1 MTLFAAS
8 LLTFLLGAVA
18 SLLPR
23 SFRTA
28 NAVGSGFA
36 ALGCLLGLVPAVQ
49 ALFSPQNWQLTLA
62 WPPPW
67 GLGALAIDGIS
78 ALFLVPAFVLMALGA
93 VYGRGYLAHLE
104 GKKRAG
110 PPWFFY
116 NILAACIAGV
126 FSARDPLLLLL
137 FWEGMALSSYFLVCM
152 EDADGS
158 VRRAGRI
165 YLVASHLGA
174 AFLLLLCLQ
183 PGATWPPTPAALAM
197 PNVADVAG
205 VTGLLD
211 SLNPLNALDAVSTL
225 DAVSAPGLLSAPSL
239 AASAPAGLLF
249 LLALVGFGSK
259 AGLAP
264 LGVWLP
270 EAHPAAPSHVSAV
283 LSGVMIKT
291 GVYGILRVLL
301 ALEPEPWW
309 GWTLITLGGA
319 TAVLGVCGALAQ
331 AELKRLLAW
340 SSMENAGLMLLGLGL
355 GALGKACDAPLVAAL
370 GFGAALIHMVNHGV
384 FKSLL
389 FFCAGSVLLGSGERR
404 MDQLGGLLKRMPG
417 TGAAFAVASLGICGL
432 PPLGGFAS
440 ELVLGLCAMKGLLL
454 PTASLDIPS
463 LAALAVLVLCAGL
476 AAAVFVGAFGSVFLG
491 EPRSQAAKNVHE
503 APAFMRWPMFA
514 LAGAGLL
521 LGLGAPLLLQT
532 VLRVLA
538 PSLPEAAEL
547 GAPLVAGLWT
557 ASAVFA
563 LLLALFG
570 GLFALRRRLLSGR
583 EVRTGPTW
591 DCGYIAPT
599 ARIQYTYSSFAQP
612 LALMF
617 RSLTGGAGRATRP
630 WGLFPARAGY
640 FAETQDRILTAFL
653 RLFGYLDARLE
664 ALHRLQQGQV
674 HVYVLYIAAT
684 LVALLAWG
692 LR

>member
-1 MTLFAAS
+1 MTLFAAC
-8 LLTFLLGAVA
+8 LLTFLLGALA

-23 SFRTA
+23 SFRAA
-28 NAVGSGFA
+28 NALGSSLA
-36 ALGCLLGLVPAVQ
+36 VLGCGLGLAPALQ
-49 ALFSPQNWQLTLA
+49 ALASPQDWELTLA

-67 GLGALAIDGIS
+67 ELGGLALDGIS
-78 ALFLVPAFVLMALGA
+78 ALFLVPALTLMALGA
-93 VYGRGYLAHLE
+93 IYGRGYLAHME
-104 GKKRAG
+104 GRKRAG

-116 NILAACIAGV
+116 NILAGCITGV

-152 EDADGS
+152 EDTDGA

-183 PGATWPPTPAALAM
+183 PGATWPPTPGAL
-197 PNVADVAG
+197 PSAG
-205 VTGLLD
+205 LAGGL
-211 SLNPLNALDAVSTL
+211 AL
-225 DAVSAPGLLSAPSL
+225 APGLSADF
-239 AASAPAGLLF
+239 APAGLLF

-301 ALEPEPWW
+301 ALHPEPWW
-309 GWTLITLGGA
+309 GWTLIALGGA
-319 TAVLGVCGALAQ
+319 TAVLGVAGALGQ
-331 AELKRLLAW
+331 SELKRLLAW

-355 GALGKACDAPLVAAL
+355 GALGRACDAPLVAAL
-370 GFGAALIHMVNHGV
+370 GFGAALLHMVNHGV

-389 FFCAGSVLLGSGERR
+389 FFCAGSVLHGTGERR
-404 MDQLGGLLKRMPG
+404 MDQLGGALKKMPT
-417 TGAAFAVASLGICGL
+417 TGAAFLVAALGICGL

-454 PTASLDIPS
+454 PSASLDIPS
-463 LAALAVLVLCAGL
+463 LGALAALILCAGM
-476 AAAVFVGAFGSVFLG
+476 AAAVFVGAFGAVFLG
-491 EPRSQAAKNVHE
+491 EPRSQAATNAHE
-503 APAFMRWPMFA
+503 APALMRWPMLC
-514 LAGAGLL
+514 LAGLGLL
-521 LGLGAPLLLQT
+521 LGLGAPLVLET
-532 VLRVLA
+532 ALRVLTPA
-538 PSLPEAAEL
+538 LPGAMAL
-547 GAPLVAGLWT
+547 GAPLVAGLYT
-557 ASAVFA
+557 ASLIFA
-563 LLLALFG
+563 LLLALLA
-570 GLFALRRRLLSGR
+570 GLFVLRRALLRGR
-583 EVRTGPTW
+583 DVRTGPTW

-617 RSLTGGAGRATRP
+617 QAITGNTGRATRP

-640 FAETQDRILTAFL
+640 FAEAQDRILTAFL
-653 RLFGYLDARLE
+653 ALFEFLDSRLE

>member
-1 MTLFAAS
+1 VTLFAAC
-8 LLTFLLGAVA
+8 LLTFLLGALA
-18 SLLPR
+18 ALLPR
-23 SFRTA
+23 SFRIA
-28 NAVGSGFA
+28 NALGSGLA
-36 ALGCLLGLVPAVQ
+36 VLGCLLGLAPAVQ
-49 ALFSPQNWQLTLA
+49 ALITPQDWQLALA

-67 GLGALAIDGIS
+67 GLGHLALDGIS
-78 ALFLVPAFVLMALGA
+78 ALFLTPALLLIGLGA
-93 VYGRGYLAHLE
+93 LYGRGYLAHME
-104 GKKRAG
+104 GRKRAG

-116 NILAACIAGV
+116 NILAACITGV

-152 EDADGS
+152 EDGDGS

-165 YLVASHLGA
+165 YLIASHLGA
-174 AFLLLLCLQ
+174 AFLLVLCLV
-183 PGATWPPTPAALAM
+183 PGATWPPTQALPAAA
-197 PNVADVAG
+197 P
-205 VTGLLD
+205 LLED
-211 SLNPLNALDAVSTL
+211 SLASLA
-225 DAVSAPGLLSAPSL
+225 SAPGLGL
-239 AASAPAGLLF
+239 AAVPAGLIF

-301 ALEPEPWW
+301 ALQPEPWW
-309 GWTLITLGGA
+309 GWTLIALGGA
-319 TAVLGVCGALAQ
+319 TAVLGVAGALGQ
-331 AELKRLLAW
+331 SELKRLLAW

-355 GALGKACDAPLVAAL
+355 GALGRACNAPLVATL
-370 GFGAALIHMVNHGV
+370 GFSAALIHMVNHGV

-389 FFCAGSVLLGSGERR
+389 FFCAGSVLHGTGERR
-404 MDQLGGLLKRMPG
+404 MDQLGGALKRMPA

-440 ELVLGLCAMKGLLL
+440 ELVLGLCAVKGLLL

-463 LAALAVLVLCAGL
+463 LAALAVLVLCAGM
-476 AAAVFVGAFGSVFLG
+476 AAAVFVGAFGAVFLG
-491 EPRSQAAKNVHE
+491 EPRSQTAKTAHE
-503 APAFMRWPMFA
+503 APALMRWPMLA
-514 LAGAGLL
+514 LAGLGLL
-521 LGLGAPLLLQT
+521 LGLGAPLLLHT
-532 VLRVLA
+532 VLSVLA
-538 PSLPEAAEL
+538 PTLPQASAL
-547 GAPLVAGLWT
+547 GAPLVQGLGV
-557 ASAVFA
+557 ASVIFG
-563 LLLALFG
+563 LLLALLG
-570 GLFALRRRLLSGR
+570 GLFWLRRALLRGR
-583 EVRTGPTW
+583 DVRTGPTW

-617 RSLTGGAGRATRP
+617 HALTGSTGRATRP

-640 FAETQDRILTAFL
+640 FAEAQDRILTAFFA
-653 RLFGYLDARLE
+653 LFNALDARLE

>member
-1 MTLFAAS
+1 MTLFAAC
-8 LLTFLLGAVA
+8 LLTFLLGALA

-23 SFRTA
+23 SFRAA
-28 NAVGSGFA
+28 NALGSGFA

-49 ALFSPQNWQLTLA
+49 ALASPQDWELILY

-67 GLGALAIDGIS
+67 GLGALGLDGIS
-78 ALFLVPAFVLMALGA
+78 ALFLTPALGLMGLGA
-93 VYGRGYLAHLE
+93 VYGRGYLANME
-104 GKKRAG
+104 GRKRAG

-116 NILAACIAGV
+116 NILAASITGV

-152 EDADGS
+152 EDRDGS

-174 AFLLLLCLQ
+174 AFLLALCLQ
-183 PGATWPPTPAALAM
+183 PGASWPPAY
-197 PNVADVAG
+197 
-205 VTGLLD
+205 GL
-211 SLNPLNALDAVSTL
+211 
-225 DAVSAPGLLSAPSL
+225 APG
-239 AASAPAGLLF
+239 ASVTMLPGADPAGLIF

-301 ALEPEPWW
+301 AYQPEPWW
-309 GWTLITLGGA
+309 GWTLIAMGGG
-319 TAVLGVCGALAQ
+319 TAVLGVAGALSQ
-331 AELKRLLAW
+331 AEIKRLLAW

-355 GALGKACDAPLVAAL
+355 GTLGRAHDAPLVAAL
-370 GFGAALIHMVNHGV
+370 GFSAALIHMVNHGV

-389 FFCAGSVLLGSGERR
+389 FFCAGSVLHGAGERR
-404 MDQLGGLLKRMPG
+404 MDQLGGLLKRMPATG
-417 TGAAFAVASLGICGL
+417 TAFLVASLGICGL

-440 ELVLGLCAMKGLLL
+440 ELLLGLAAMKGLLL
-454 PTASLDIPS
+454 PTSSLDIPS
-463 LAALAVLVLCAGL
+463 LAALAALILCAGI
-476 AAAVFVGAFGSVFLG
+476 AAAVFVGAFGAVFLG
-491 EPRSQAAKNVHE
+491 EPRSQAAQNAHE
-503 APAFMRWPMFA
+503 APALMRWPMIF
-514 LAGAGLL
+514 LACLAPLMGLC
-521 LGLGAPLLLQT
+521 APLLLNT
-532 VLRVLA
+532 ALGVLEPA
-538 PSLPEAAEL
+538 LPGAQAL
-547 GAPLVAGLWT
+547 GAPLVTGLTT
-557 ASAVFA
+557 ASLVFA

-570 GLFALRRRLLSGR
+570 GLFLLRRTLLRGR
-583 EVRTGPTW
+583 DVRTGPTW

-612 LALMF
+612 LSEMF
-617 RSLTGGAGRATRP
+617 RSLTGSTGSATRP
-630 WGLFPARAGY
+630 WRLFPVRVGY
-640 FAETQDRILTAFL
+640 FAETQDRVLTAFL
-653 RLFGYLDARLE
+653 AAFNFMDARLE

-692 LR
+692 LW

>member
-36 ALGCLLGLVPAVQ
+36 ALGCLLGLVPAAQ
-49 ALFSPQNWQLTLA
+49 ALFSPQDWQLTLA

-152 EDADGS
+152 EDTDGS

-205 VTGLLD
+205 LPGLLD
-211 SLNPLNALDAVSTL
+211 SLNPLNALEAGN
-225 DAVSAPGLLSAPSL
+225 APDLLAPSGL
-239 AASAPAGLLF
+239 AASAPAGLIF

-309 GWTLITLGGA
+309 GWTLIALGGA

-454 PTASLDIPS
+454 PTPSLDVPS

-491 EPRSQAAKNVHE
+491 AARSQAAKNAHE
-503 APAFMRWPMFA
+503 APALMRWPMFA

-538 PSLPEAAEL
+538 PALPDAVEL

-570 GLFALRRRLLSGR
+570 ALFALRRWLLSGR

-617 RSLTGGAGRATRP
+617 RSLTGATGRATRP

-640 FAETQDRILTAFL
+640 FVETQDRILTAFL
-653 RLFGYLDARLE
+653 GLFGYLDARLE

>member
-1 MTLFAAS
+1 MTLFAAC
-8 LLTFLLGAVA
+8 LLTFLLGALA
-18 SLLPR
+18 SLAPR
-23 SFRTA
+23 SFRAA
-28 NAVGSGFA
+28 NALGSSLA
-36 ALGCLLGLVPAVQ
+36 VLGCLLGLAPAVQ
-49 ALFSPQNWQLTLA
+49 ALISPQDWQLALA

-67 GLGALAIDGIS
+67 GLGSLALDGIS
-78 ALFLVPAFVLMALGA
+78 ALFLVPALTLIALGA
-93 VYGRGYLAHLE
+93 VYGRGYLAHME
-104 GKKRAG
+104 GRKRAG

-116 NILAACIAGV
+116 NILAACITGV

-137 FWEGMALSSYFLVCM
+137 AWECMALSSYFLVCM
-152 EDADGS
+152 EDTDGA

-183 PGATWPPTPAALAM
+183 PGAAWPP
-197 PNVADVAG
+197 
-205 VTGLLD
+205 
-211 SLNPLNALDAVSTL
+211 
-225 DAVSAPGLLSAPSL
+225 APGTLASAGL
-239 AASAPAGLLF
+239 AGGLESSGMAGMAAPAGLIF
-249 LLALVGFGSK
+249 LLGLIGFGSK

-291 GVYGILRVLL
+291 GVYGILRIVL
-301 ALEPEPWW
+301 ALQPEPWW
-309 GWTLITLGGA
+309 GWTLVALGGA
-319 TAVLGVCGALAQ
+319 TAVLGVAGALGQ

-355 GALGKACDAPLVAAL
+355 GTLGRAGNAPLVAAL
-370 GFGAALIHMVNHGV
+370 GFSAALIHMVNHGV

-389 FFCAGSVLLGSGERR
+389 FFCAGSVLHGTGERR
-404 MDQLGGLLKRMPG
+404 MDQLGGVLKKMPV
-417 TGAAFAVASLGICGL
+417 TGAAFLAAALGICGL

-440 ELVLGLCAMKGLLL
+440 ELVLGLCAVKGLLL
-454 PTASLDIPS
+454 PSASLDIPS
-463 LAALAVLVLCAGL
+463 LGALAALILCAGM
-476 AAAVFVGAFGSVFLG
+476 AAAVFVGAFGAVFLG
-491 EPRSQAAKNVHE
+491 EPRSQAAESAHE
-503 APAFMRWPMFA
+503 APVLMRGPMIF
-514 LAGAGLL
+514 LACLGLL
-521 LGLGAPLLLQT
+521 LGLGAPLVLET
-532 VLRVLA
+532 ALRVLA
-538 PSLPEAAEL
+538 PALPGAVEL
-547 GAPLVAGLWT
+547 GAPLVAGLYT
-557 ASAVFA
+557 ASQIFA
-563 LLLALFG
+563 LLLALLT
-570 GLFALRRRLLSGR
+570 GLFLLRRALLRGR
-583 EVRTGPTW
+583 DVRTGPTW

-617 RSLTGGAGRATRP
+617 QALTGGTGRATRP

-640 FAETQDRILTAFL
+640 FAEAQDRILTAFL
-653 RLFGYLDARLE
+653 ALFNYLDSRLE

-692 LR
+692 LH

>member
-1 MTLFAAS
+1 VTLFAAS
-8 LLTFLLGAVA
+8 LLIFLLGAVA

-23 SFRTA
+23 SFRMA

-36 ALGCLLGLVPAVQ
+36 ALGCLLGLAPAAQ
-49 ALFSPQNWQLTLA
+49 ALFSPQDWRLTLA

-78 ALFLVPAFVLMALGA
+78 ALFLTPAFVLMALGA

-152 EDADGS
+152 EDTDGS

-205 VTGLLD
+205 VPGLLD
-211 SLNPLNALDAVSTL
+211 SLNPLNALEAGN
-225 DAVSAPGLLSAPSL
+225 APDLLAPSGL
-239 AASAPAGLLF
+239 AASAPAGLIF

-301 ALEPEPWW
+301 ALKPEPWW
-309 GWTLITLGGA
+309 GWTLIALGGA

-454 PTASLDIPS
+454 PTPSLDVPS

-532 VLRVLA
+532 VLRVLTPDLPAA
-538 PSLPEAAEL
+538 PEL

-557 ASAVFA
+557 ASAMFA

-570 GLFALRRRLLSGR
+570 GLFALRRWLLSGR

-617 RSLTGGAGRATRP
+617 RSLTGATGRATRP

-640 FAETQDRILTAFL
+640 FVETQDRILTAFL
-653 RLFGYLDARLE
+653 GLFGYLDARLE